1 MIIAIVV
8 VDNSD
13 LRLHGKAPCFAELGK
28 EAALEHLV
36 RTVVRGPFGVT
47 IVAATPHNSSE
58 IKKLLG
64 GFAVQFVDAASDQQ
78 LLSAA
83 LKFAADYRLRWEKV
97 MADAKARFAGKDD
110 DDEDDSRK
118 QIRKP
123 GGKGG
128 AKDWANLKSSSDVKV
143 RGLARSFDR
152 DGIMLF
158 PADRPAI
165 SLELQA
171 QMVEA
176 FGREQA
182 DKGAKARPIAQAVF
196 AGERGYPVILDLPAA
211 KELEVLPPAT
221 NFDDWLLAQLVRIQD
236 VPVQD
241 RGATSILRTENDL
254 SEIMS
259 LLKLKAQQ

>member
-1 MIIAIVV
+1 MIIGIVV

-13 LRLHGKAPCFAELGK
+13 AQLHAKAPYFAALGK
-28 EAALEHLV
+28 ESALEHLV

-47 IVAATPHNSSE
+47 IVVASPHNSIE

-64 GFAVQFVDAASDQQ
+64 GFAVQFVDAGTDQH

-83 LKFAADYRLRWEKV
+83 LKFAADYRQRWEKV

-110 DDEDDSRK
+110 EDEEDDK
-118 QIRKP
+118 QIRKSGKKE
-123 GGKGG
+123 GG
-128 AKDWANLKSSSDVKV
+128 KDWANLKSSADVKV

-152 DGIMLF
+152 DGIILF

-165 SLELQA
+165 TLELQA

-182 DKGAKARPIAQAVF
+182 DKGAKARPIAQAVH
-196 AGERGYPVILDLPAA
+196 AGERGYPVVMDLSVVKEVEGLPAET
-211 KELEVLPPAT
+211 K
-221 NFDDWLLAQLVRIQD
+221 FDDWLLAQLARIQD

-241 RGATSILRTENDL
+241 RGATSVLRNNDDL
-254 SEIMS
+254 SEIMR
-259 LLKLKAQQ
+259 LLKLPPQS